1 MVEKMWDTIFNQPG
15 PQAQPEDEIH
25 MEEGGEE
32 EDGTENR
39 YDVAQRAQERAD
51 FERARVLSL
60 QEGYRPQ
67 APVLDAL
74 RSLGINGDCLSGS
87 RGPAASVGLGGAV
100 ASLDPACGFTR
111 YFCQIQ

>member
-1 MVEKMWDTIFNQPG
+1 MVEKMWDTLFQQPG
-15 PQAQPEDEIH
+15 PQAQLEDEVL
-25 MEEGGEE
+25 MEGGEE
-32 EDGTENR
+32 EDGTESR

-51 FERARVLSL
+51 FEQARVLSS

-100 ASLDPACGFTR
+100 ASPDPACGFTR